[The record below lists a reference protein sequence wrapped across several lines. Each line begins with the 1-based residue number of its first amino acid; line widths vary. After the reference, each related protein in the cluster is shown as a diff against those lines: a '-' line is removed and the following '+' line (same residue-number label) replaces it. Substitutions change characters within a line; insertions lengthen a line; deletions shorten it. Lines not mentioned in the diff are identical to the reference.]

1 MSLILLLILPFL
13 GSILVGLLPVHAR
26 APEAWMAGIIAVIG
40 ALITL
45 SLLPDVLQGNTIV
58 QTLEWVPSYKL
69 NLVFRMDGYAWLFSL
84 LITVM
89 GALVVLYARY
99 YMSPRDPVTR
109 FYAFFLAFM
118 GSMLGVVLSGNII
131 QLVIF
136 WELTSL
142 SSFMLIAYWNHR
154 QDAKRGA
161 RMALTITA
169 AGGFCLL
176 AAMLMIGHI
185 VGSYDLGAVLDSG
198 DLLRDHPWYLAILI
212 LFALGALTKSAQFP
226 FHFWLPNAMA
236 APTPVSAYL
245 HSATMVKAGVFILAR
260 FWPVL
265 AGTSAWFWIIGMA
278 GLCSLFLGAYAA
290 TFQRDMKAVL
300 AYSTISHLGL
310 ITLLLGLNSK
320 LALIAALFHMINHAT
335 FKASL
340 FMATG
345 IVDHETG
352 TRDLILLSGLRKA
365 MPITAT
371 LAVVAA
377 AAMAGVPL
385 LNGFISKE
393 MFFAETLT
401 LPDYLEVSSWLPVFA
416 VLASAFSVAYSLRLI
431 LQVFFGPVATD
442 LPSQPHEPPRWMLV
456 PSGILVLLC
465 LLIGIMPQTV
475 IGPVLD
481 SAAHSILGPTLP
493 EYSLAIWHG
502 FNLPLTM
509 SLIAMGGGVLLM
521 FVLRPLQ
528 RRSPGQ
534 TPLLYRIDGRVF
546 FDGLMNLLDTVAY
559 QAMTV
564 FSTKRLQPQVLWIVV
579 ITVVVTIMPL
589 LLFEAWPQ
597 LAMRN
602 IDLP

>member
-26 APEAWMAGIIAVIG
+26 SPEAWMAGIIAVIG

-45 SLLPDVLQGNTIV
+45 SFLPDILQGNTVV

-99 YMSPRDPVTR
+99 YMSPKDPVTR
-109 FYAFFLAFM
+109 FYSFFLAFM

-185 VGSYDLGAVLDSG
+185 VGSYDLDAVLDSG
-198 DLLRDHPWYLAILI
+198 DALRNHPWYLAILI

-278 GLCSLFLGAYAA
+278 GLCSLFLGAYVA

-352 TRDLILLSGLRKA
+352 TRDLVLLSGLRKA

-393 MFFAETLT
+393 MFFAETLN
-401 LPDYLEVSSWLPVFA
+401 LPDYLEVSRWLPVFA

-431 LQVFFGPVATD
+431 MQVFFGPKATD
-442 LPSQPHEPPRWMLV
+442 LPSEPHEPPLWMLV
-456 PSGILVLLC
+456 PSGILVLTC
-465 LLIGIMPQTV
+465 LLIGIMPQTI

-493 EYSLAIWHG
+493 QYSLAIWHG
-502 FNLPLTM
+502 VNLPLTM
-509 SLIAMGGGVLLM
+509 SLIAMGGGILLAL
-521 FVLRPLQ
+521 VLRPLQ
-528 RRSPGQ
+528 RRAPGQ

-546 FDGLMNLLDTVAY
+546 FDFVMNLLDT
-559 QAMTV
+559 
-564 FSTKRLQPQVLWIVV
+564 
-579 ITVVVTIMPL
+579 
-589 LLFEAWPQ
+589 
-597 LAMRN
+597 
-602 IDLP
+602 